1 MRERIFHIT
10 VNGRD
15 EWREPAGQ
23 RCAIELQ
30 HRLATEQFP
39 GSSVRVREC
48 FLGGA
53 RATLRTPEEEDER

>member
-1 MRERIFHIT
+1 MRTPRERIFHIT

-15 EWREPAGQ
+15 DWREPAGV

-39 GSSVRVREC
+39 GASVRVREM

-53 RATLRTPEEEDER
+53 KSTLRAEEEE

>member
-1 MRERIFHIT
+1 MRERVFHIT

-15 EWREPAGQ
+15 EWREPAGN

-30 HRLATEQFP
+30 HRLVTEQFP
-39 GSSVRVREC
+39 GASVRVRER

-53 RATLRTPEEEDER
+53 KASLRPVEEEE